1 MKIFANILIYVGL
14 LLICVGV
21 ALPIFTGVQ
30 QDLYRI
36 LYTAGAVLSLA
47 GRILDRST
55 SSYLRVKRLLRL
67 QIWSSVFFCVAAFFV
82 WFSNTTQDWLAFTLA
97 GGAVLCYVSIALP
110 FVQKKAMAE
119 VSGKSDKSEE
129 K

>member
-14 LLICVGV
+14 LLICAGV

-55 SSYLRVKRLLRL
+55 SPYLRVKRLLRL
-67 QIWSSVFFCVAAFFV
+67 QIWSSVFFCVSAFFV

-97 GGAVLCYVSIALP
+97 GGAVL
-110 FVQKKAMAE
+110 
-119 VSGKSDKSEE
+119 
-129 K
+129 